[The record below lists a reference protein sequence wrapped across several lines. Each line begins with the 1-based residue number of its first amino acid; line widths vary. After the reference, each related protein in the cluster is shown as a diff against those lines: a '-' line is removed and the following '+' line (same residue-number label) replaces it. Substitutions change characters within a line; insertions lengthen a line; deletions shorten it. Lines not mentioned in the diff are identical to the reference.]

1 MDEQPKKRTMDELRQ
16 VKTYGYTPPKTKVIS
31 RRQDFYR
38 KVNFDCQHI
47 VDLIQEYPNDKEL
60 GREIRSYYLSL
71 TND

>member
-1 MDEQPKKRTMDELRQ
+1 MNKEPKE
-16 VKTYGYTPPKTKVIS
+16 KTIVYDTPKTKVIP

-38 KVNFDCQHI
+38 KVNFDPQHI